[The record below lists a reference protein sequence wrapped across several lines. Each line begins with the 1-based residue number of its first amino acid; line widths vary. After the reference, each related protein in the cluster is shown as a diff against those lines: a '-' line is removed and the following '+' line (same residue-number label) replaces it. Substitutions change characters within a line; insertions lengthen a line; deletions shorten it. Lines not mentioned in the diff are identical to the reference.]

1 MAEKKRESLL
11 KVFLTDSELHAARL
25 AAAVVG
31 AKSMSKYCRDLI
43 VDEAQRVTASL
54 NVAAA
59 LKVAKRGK
67 QTPHA
72 VKESGQS

>member
-1 MAEKKRESLL
+1 MAEQKRESFL
-11 KVFLTDSELHAARL
+11 KVFLSESELHAVRL

-43 VDEAQRVTASL
+43 VEEAQRVTASL

-67 QTPHA
+67 QTPKTA
-72 VKESGQS
+72 KESGQG